1 MLNMLDSASGIACLN
16 SLSNFCGA
24 WVTRCFKR
32 SRAWLLTLS
41 VLNNQ
46 AHWEQLLSS
55 WQDIQTG
62 QVVDIAVAFADL
74 TLPVEEEGVVAPNEQ

>member
-1 MLNMLDSASGIACLN
+1 
-16 SLSNFCGA
+16 
-24 WVTRCFKR
+24 
-32 SRAWLLTLS
+32 LLTLS